1 MYPRRLVAL
10 LPVLVVVAVAACGGS
25 RQASAPRGG
34 VVSAA
39 AAGASAPSAAVEQL
53 LRLAGRKQ
61 YLEMGNVFGT
71 AQGPVSGRD
80 APRDVERR
88 MYGLAT
94 VLENNGFTILDESP
108 IPGTVGQGVRMTVQL
123 RKGDRTFSVPF
134 TTVRGPAD
142 RWFVETVDVERITAP
157 R

>member
-10 LPVLVVVAVAACGGS
+10 LPVLVLVALAACGGG
-25 RQASAPRGG
+25 RQASASRAMPQG
-34 VVSAA
+34 S
-39 AAGASAPSAAVEQL
+39 AGASAPSAAVEQL
-53 LRLAGRKQ
+53 LRLAARKQ

-71 AQGPVSGRD
+71 VEGPVSGRD

-94 VLENNGFTILDESP
+94 VLENNGFTILDEAP
-108 IPGTVGQGVRMTVQL
+108 IPGTVGQGVRLTVQL
-123 RKGDRTFSVPF
+123 RKGDRNVSVPF